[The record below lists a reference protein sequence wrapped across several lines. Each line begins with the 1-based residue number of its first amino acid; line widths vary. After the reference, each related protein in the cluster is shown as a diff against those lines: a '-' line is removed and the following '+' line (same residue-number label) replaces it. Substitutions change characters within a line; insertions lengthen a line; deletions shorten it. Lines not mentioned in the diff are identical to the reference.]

1 MYNISRTGLGLLLS
15 GMVAIAIGSSIV
27 VSDTITLLGIWLATL
42 ILTGCAGLAMQQNA
56 PDKDAELVREIDEL
70 KETEKERNEF
80 FSGTVEKLRIPLI
93 SIDGHVE
100 LLLDRH
106 LGKITKQQSDSLH
119 AIKQEINHIT
129 RMIIDIT
136 ELATIETGDITL
148 KKEEVSL
155 GEIINDITDQMQ
167 QAIELKGN
175 TLTKDVPPDLPVIYG
190 DRNRLASAFANIIG
204 NAIKFTS
211 EGNISVNAHVKD
223 GELLVSV
230 SDTGIGIPEDAVDKV
245 FDRFYKVDATSHGT
259 GLGLRTA
266 KRIIEMHGGKIS
278 AESGAGKG
286 EGRGSTFRFTIPL
299 SQPINITHQ

>member
-1 MYNISRTGLGLLLS
+1 MYNISRTGLTILLI
-15 GMVAIAIGSSIV
+15 GMVAIAIGSSIAT
-27 VSDTITLLGIWLATL
+27 SDMMTLLGIWLATL
-42 ILTGCAGLAMQQNA
+42 ILTGCAGLAMQQST

-70 KETEKERNEF
+70 KETEQERNEF
-80 FSGTVEKLRIPLI
+80 FSGTVEKLRIPLT

-100 LLLDRH
+100 LLEDRH

-136 ELATIETGDITL
+136 ELANIETGNITL
-148 KKEEVSL
+148 EKGEVSF
-155 GEIINDITDQMQ
+155 GEIINEVAGQMQ

-175 TLTKDVPPDLPVIYG
+175 TITKDVPQDLPMIYG
-190 DRNRLASAFANIIG
+190 DRNRLASAFVNIIG
-204 NAIKFTS
+204 NAVKFTS
-211 EGNISVNAHVKD
+211 EGNISVNARVKD

-230 SDTGIGIPEDAVDKV
+230 SDTGIGIPEGAVDKV
-245 FDRFYKVDATSHGT
+245 FDRFYKVDAASHGT

-266 KRIIEMHGGKIS
+266 KRIIEMHGGKIW
-278 AESGAGKG
+278 AESRGGDGK
-286 EGRGSTFRFTIPL
+286 GRGSTFRFTIPL

>member
-1 MYNISRTGLGLLLS
+1 MYNISRTGLTILLI
-15 GMVAIAIGSSIV
+15 GMVAIAIGSSIAT
-27 VSDTITLLGIWLATL
+27 SDMMTLLGIWLATL
-42 ILTGCAGLAMQQNA
+42 ILTGCAGLAMQQST

-70 KETEKERNEF
+70 KETERERNEF
-80 FSGTVEKLRIPLI
+80 FSGTVEKLRIPLT

-100 LLLDRH
+100 LLEDRH

-136 ELATIETGDITL
+136 ELANIETGNITL
-148 KKEEVSL
+148 EKGEVSF
-155 GEIINDITDQMQ
+155 GEIINEVAGQMQ

-175 TLTKDVPPDLPVIYG
+175 TITKDVPQDLPMIYG
-190 DRNRLASAFANIIG
+190 DRNRLASAFVNIIG
-204 NAIKFTS
+204 NAVKFTS
-211 EGNISVNAHVKD
+211 EGNISVNARVKD

-230 SDTGIGIPEDAVDKV
+230 SDTGIGIPEGAVDKV
-245 FDRFYKVDATSHGT
+245 FDRFYKVDAASHGT

-266 KRIIEMHGGKIS
+266 KRIIEMHGGKIW
-278 AESGAGKG
+278 AESRGG
-286 EGRGSTFRFTIPL
+286 EGERMGSTFRFTIPL

>member
-1 MYNISRTGLGLLLS
+1 MYNISRTGLILLLT
-15 GMVAIAIGSSIV
+15 GTIAIAIGSSIAI
-27 VSDTITLLGIWLATL
+27 SDTMTLLGIWLATL
-42 ILTGCAGLAMQQNA
+42 ILTGCAGLAMQQST
-56 PDKDAELVREIDEL
+56 PDKDAELVKEIDEL
-70 KETEKERNEF
+70 KETERERNEF

-100 LLLDRH
+100 LLGDRH

-129 RMIIDIT
+129 RMIIDII
-136 ELATIETGDITL
+136 ELTTIETGDITL
-148 KKEEVSL
+148 EKEEVSL
-155 GEIINDITDQMQ
+155 GEIINNVTDQMQ

-175 TLTKDVPPDLPVIYG
+175 TLTKDVPPDLPMIYG
-190 DRNRLASAFANIIG
+190 DRNRLASAFVNIIG

-211 EGNISVNAHVKD
+211 EGNISVNAHVRD

-245 FDRFYKVDATSHGT
+245 FDRFYKVDAASHGT
-259 GLGLRTA
+259 GLGLGTA
-266 KRIIEMHGGKIS
+266 KRIIEMHGGKIR
-278 AESGAGKG
+278 AESRAGKG
-286 EGRGSTFRFTIPL
+286 KGSTFWFTIPL